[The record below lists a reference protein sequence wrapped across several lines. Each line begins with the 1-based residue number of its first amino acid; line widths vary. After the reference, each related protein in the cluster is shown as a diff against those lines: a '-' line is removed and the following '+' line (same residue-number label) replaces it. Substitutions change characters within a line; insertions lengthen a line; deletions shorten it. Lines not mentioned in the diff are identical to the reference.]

1 MPVAPVEAG
10 TKALSIP
17 HSKYPEKQI
26 PILGLGTWLAKPG
39 EVEQA
44 VYDALKAGYTHID
57 AAAIYQNEN
66 EVGNGIKKYL
76 TETGKSRDELWITS
90 KLWNNSHR
98 PENAPAALEKT
109 LKDLQIDYLDLYL
122 IHWPAAM
129 QGGGPLI
136 PKDGN
141 GLPLV
146 DRGVTHNDTWRAMEA
161 LLETGKVRNI
171 GLSNFT
177 RAETENVL
185 RTAVHTPDFIQLE
198 IHPYLQQTEYVK
210 WLQSLD
216 IVVQAYSP
224 FGNLN
229 PIYSVGDEGR
239 IIDKPEVKKIAEK
252 YGKSPSQVV
261 LSWGVAHN
269 LVILPKSVNAKRIA
283 ENLGIFDYDAEDTA
297 AIDGINLNLRYNDA
311 STDFGY
317 VFFSDEKSAAKIAD
331 DFLGLAQSAVAKAK
345 VMSSLNWDYVLKFV
359 IIGDAAVGKSSLL
372 VRLTDQKFLS
382 KPDPTLGVEFGS
394 KLISLSDEGKTVK
407 LQCWDTAGTESFRSI
422 TRSYYRGAAGAL
434 LVYDA
439 TSRASTSILP
449 SFHRTQLTTGF
460 AAAPVPLHHPGFEH
474 TRMWLADV
482 REHAD
487 PNLTCILVANKVD
500 LCVDEGQ
507 EGVSTPPTSVKSGRK
522 QREVSRAEAEKFA
535 QEEGLLF
542 IEASAKTGE
551 NVDRA
556 FEEATRDILH
566 KIRQGVFD
574 DNKSPGV
581 KSTRPRNDPNTLQL
595 EDTRRRGTCC

>member
-1 MPVAPVEAG
+1 MPVAPVEAS

-17 HSKYPEKQI
+17 HSKYPQKKI

-66 EVGNGIKKYL
+66 EVGNGIKKFL
-76 TETGKSRDELWITS
+76 QETGKSRDELWITS

-122 IHWPAAM
+122 VHWPAAM

-136 PKDGN
+136 PKDDN

-146 DRGVTHNDTWRAMEA
+146 DRGVTHNETWKAMEA

-171 GLSNFT
+171 GLSNFI
-177 RAETENVL
+177 RSETENVL
-185 RTAVHTPDFIQLE
+185 KTAVHKPDFIQIE
-198 IHPYLQQTEYVK
+198 VHPYLQQTEYIK
-210 WLQSLD
+210 WLQSQG
-216 IVVQAYSP
+216 IVVEAYSP

-261 LSWGVAHN
+261 LSWGVAHD

-297 AIDGINLNLRYNDA
+297 SIDSINLNLRYNDA

-317 VFFSDEKSAAKIAD
+317 VFFSDEKSPAKIAD
-331 DFLGLAQSAVAKAK
+331 DFLGLANSAVAKAK
-345 VMSSLNWDYVLKFV
+345 
-359 IIGDAAVGKSSLL
+359 
-372 VRLTDQKFLS
+372 
-382 KPDPTLGVEFGS
+382 
-394 KLISLSDEGKTVK
+394 
-407 LQCWDTAGTESFRSI
+407 
-422 TRSYYRGAAGAL
+422 GA
-434 LVYDA
+434 
-439 TSRASTSILP
+439 
-449 SFHRTQLTTGF
+449 
-460 AAAPVPLHHPGFEH
+460 
-474 TRMWLADV
+474 
-482 REHAD
+482 
-487 PNLTCILVANKVD
+487 
-500 LCVDEGQ
+500 
-507 EGVSTPPTSVKSGRK
+507 
-522 QREVSRAEAEKFA
+522 
-535 QEEGLLF
+535 
-542 IEASAKTGE
+542 
-551 NVDRA
+551 
-556 FEEATRDILH
+556 
-566 KIRQGVFD
+566 
-574 DNKSPGV
+574 
-581 KSTRPRNDPNTLQL
+581 
-595 EDTRRRGTCC
+595 